1 MLSRQKYKEDAKAS
15 LRKSYLPG
23 VGVSAVS
30 NIAAGLPGGFYGVF
44 AATVFFPAMIAA
56 LNPPAYGFVDIS
68 TPTRQDISTVIAM
81 YGGMFF
87 LAFIGMLALTFFISL
102 PFFVGEIRFYCR
114 NRRGQARFDDILF
127 SFRDGNFPNITAAMA
142 LSYVYTLLW
151 SLLLVI
157 PGIVKAI
164 SYSMVP
170 FILSDNPEIGAARA
184 VKLSMAMTQGHKWDI
199 FVLYLSFI
207 GWFFLCGLTFGI
219 GYFFLAPY
227 FFATLSELYADLR
240 GKTIQ
245 SGIVMASELKI
256 STLGD

>member
-1 MLSRQKYKEDAKAS
+1 MLNRQKYKEDAKVS
-15 LRKSYLPG
+15 LRKSYLQG
-23 VGVSAVS
+23 VGASAVS
-30 NIAAGLPGGFYGVF
+30 NIAASLPGGIYAAFAVAVF
-44 AATVFFPAMIAA
+44 VPAVIAA
-56 LNPPAYGFVDIS
+56 LNPPAYGFVDSS

-81 YGGMFF
+81 YGGMFALIF
-87 LAFIGMLALTFFISL
+87 LGMLVLTFLISL
-102 PFFVGEIRFYCR
+102 PFFVGEIRFYNR
-114 NRRGQARFDDILF
+114 NLRGQARFDDILF
-127 SFRDGNFPNITAAMA
+127 SFRGGNFPNVTAAMA

-207 GWFFLCGLTFGI
+207 GWFVLCSMTGGI

-245 SGIVMASELKI
+245 SGIVMASELKV